1 LNQTEEGGQYDN
13 FNNGPEPFSL
23 TETDPRLNG
32 EFLSR
37 VDDNSIIQQLKDKN
51 IYEVTLSNSGGLVM
65 PVIIEWTYADGTKE
79 IERIPAEIWR
89 MNEQRVSKVFVKSKE
104 VTNIVLDPDQEL
116 ADINQEDN
124 VFPKNQR
131 ASKFDTFKKKSGE

>member
-1 LNQTEEGGQYDN
+1 
-13 FNNGPEPFSL
+13 
-23 TETDPRLNG
+23 
-32 EFLSR
+32 
-37 VDDNSIIQQLKDKN
+37 
-51 IYEVTLSNSGGLVM
+51 
-65 PVIIEWTYADGTKE
+65 
-79 IERIPAEIWR
+79 
-89 MNEQRVSKVFVKSKE
+89 VKSKE